1 MSVASAEGATP
12 ELIVGDSEVI
22 RSLRARV
29 ALLAPLD
36 LPVLIEGPTGS
47 GKELVAQA
55 LHESSGRAGRF
66 VAFNVCALSE
76 TMFEDALFGHARGA
90 FTGALSDRDGYFA
103 EADGGTLFLDEI
115 GGLPLAAQAKLLR
128 VLETHEFRPL
138 GARRDR
144 RSLCRVVAATNDDI
158 AALVRAGR
166 VRADFYHRLRGAL
179 VRVPALSARR
189 GDLGVLAR
197 HFAAAAHAAAGVP
210 PVQVSA
216 CALSALSQHDW
227 NGNVR
232 ELRHVIEYA
241 MALSADGTL
250 RGEAV
255 RYVLRELSEG
265 VTARELADGAP
276 ALDGEREVLR
286 ALLELHGWDVE
297 AAARESR
304 VSRASLY
311 RRMERYGLH
320 RPPGTAKRK
329 RLGRPAYPFS
339 LGGENSHA
347 VSETR

>member
-1 MSVASAEGATP
+1 MSAPSVERAIA
-12 ELIVGDSEVI
+12 ELIVGDSAVTCAM
-22 RSLRARV
+22 RARI

-55 LHESSGRAGRF
+55 LHVASGRSGRF

-115 GGLPLAAQAKLLR
+115 GGLSLAAQAKLLR

-144 RSLCRVVAATNDDI
+144 RSLCRVVAATNDDL

-166 VRADFYHRLRGAL
+166 VRADLYHRLRGAL
-179 VRVPALSARR
+179 VRVPALTDRR
-189 GDLGVLAR
+189 DDVVVLAR
-197 HFAAAAHAAAGVP
+197 HFAAMRVAAGAP
-210 PVQVSA
+210 QVQLSA
-216 CALSALSQHDW
+216 CALDVLARHDW
-227 NGNVR
+227 SGNVR
-232 ELRHVIEYA
+232 ELRHVIEYG

-250 RGEAV
+250 CSTVV
-255 RYVLRELSEG
+255 RDVLRELGSESTIEPVEG
-265 VTARELADGAP
+265 SPAIDEARE
-276 ALDGEREVLR
+276 ELR
-286 ALLELHGWDVE
+286 ALLERHEWDVE
-297 AAARESR
+297 AAARVGG

-311 RRMERYGLH
+311 RRMERYGLQ
-320 RPPGTAKRK
+320 RPRGTSKRK
-329 RLGRPAYPFS
+329 RAGAPVYPFS

-347 VSETR
+347 VSETH